1 MVKINN
7 LECIQTILLDI
18 INKIK
23 FKLIADAIE
32 KVFEIQR
39 EDNRFSKQTSS
50 LLFSVTFEHGL
61 GISNAVF
68 YEKEFLKLND
78 LREESTLTAYLTPMK
93 SNYSYIS
100 HNVTRLLCRFIPS

>member
-78 LREESTLTAYLTPMK
+78 LR
-93 SNYSYIS
+93 
-100 HNVTRLLCRFIPS
+100 